1 MMVFVV
7 IFSFFKSLFFFF
19 FCFVV
24 TLVDIV
30 HNVEAL
36 FSLPFLNC

>member
-7 IFSFFKSLFFFF
+7 IFSFFKSIFFF